1 MISILIWGG
10 WHNEIKSDLG
20 SSWLES
26 HRCTQPDLG
35 PNLADRLVEEDHA
48 FSSLLG
54 QSWSGGSQINS
65 LIKPLS
71 LNFMPQNRKL
81 WREKWRF
88 RRHLLKKKLIREAKN
103 CSYTA
108 SSRKSKYCSYIKKIA
123 GVLVPTKIKTDHPHY
138 LSSNIIEVI
147 RSVLNFFY
155 DKISEALKSIKKY

>member
-1 MISILIWGG
+1 MMTSILIWGG
-10 WHNEIKSDLG
+10 WLNEIKSDTG

-35 PNLADRLVEEDHA
+35 PNLPDRLVEEDHA

-65 LIKPLS
+65 LKKPFS
-71 LNFMPQNRKL
+71 LDSMPQNRKL

-88 RRHLLKKKLIREAKN
+88 RMHLLKKKKLIREAKY

-108 SSRKSKYCSYIKKIA
+108 SSRKSKYYSYIKKIA
-123 GVLVPTKIKTDHPHY
+123 GVLVPTKIKTYHLHH
-138 LSSNIIEVI
+138 LSSNIIQVI

-155 DKISEALKSIKKY
+155 DKIS